1 MVSLENNPLSL
12 LRSNILSAW
21 YRLPNGN
28 IADLVPRCSVAFNVD
43 RARFNQIANRSAIM
57 SSVMLAPLCLD
68 RKVFLTGTS
77 SVFGSYTTSP
87 IVLPSLRLAK
97 VGSI

>member
-21 YRLPNGN
+21 YRLLNGN
-28 IADLVPRCSVAFNVD
+28 IADLVPRCSVAFNVN
-43 RARFNQIANRSAIM
+43 RARFNPIANRSAIM
-57 SSVMLAPLCLD
+57 SSDMLAPLD
-68 RKVFLTGTS
+68 WKVFLTGTS

-97 VGSI
+97 IGSI